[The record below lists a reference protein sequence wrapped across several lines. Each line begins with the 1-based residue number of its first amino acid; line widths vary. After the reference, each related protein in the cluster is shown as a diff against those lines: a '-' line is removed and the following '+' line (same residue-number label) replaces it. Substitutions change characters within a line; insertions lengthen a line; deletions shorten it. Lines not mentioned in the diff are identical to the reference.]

1 MTALPDGTYMCVLD
15 CLFSASTSYPY
26 FTTDR
31 IMNGANQGVAGFGLA
46 TSPELT
52 ALLYDPTQPI
62 GQRISI
68 LSTTIVAR
76 LYHSESILLQDGRVL
91 VSGSDPNPDGGPF
104 PEEYRIE
111 VYVPPY
117 LAAGQIQP
125 TFSIAVTDWDYGGQF
140 QITNV
145 VTHQNAGIRI
155 SLLAGTRIH
164 LLVVILTSFIH
175 YFFFQLWA
183 VRMETLS

>member
-1 MTALPDGTYMCVLD
+1 
-15 CLFSASTSYPY
+15 
-26 FTTDR
+26 
-31 IMNGANQGVAGFGLA
+31 MNGANQGVAGFGLA
-46 TSPELT
+46 NSPELT
-52 ALLYDPTQPI
+52 ALLYDPTLPI

-68 LSTTIVAR
+68 LSTTIVPR

-117 LAAGQIQP
+117 LATGLKQP
-125 TFSIAVTDWDYGGQF
+125 SFNITQTDWAYGGQF

-145 VTHQNAGIRI
+145 ITPQNAGTRI
-155 SLLAGTRIH
+155 SLLAG
-164 LLVVILTSFIH
+164 
-175 YFFFQLWA
+175 
-183 VRMETLS
+183 M